1 MKKSNNESK
10 KKVTQSESDSVQQ
23 NAGSANNYEQQQ
35 VQPVAPTLTHH
46 NYSSAS
52 SSKYTSKAGDPN
64 FISEFYAHSRLHH
77 LSMWKS
83 ELKKFATSIQ
93 EKQKI
98 KKTNLA
104 KSSRHRLIMHVDLDS
119 FFVSVA
125 IKKDPSLKGKPV
137 AVCHGSGKGRGG
149 GKFKSSSVV

>member
-1 MKKSNNESK
+1 MYQIKIAIFVHTVEAGRLLQIDKYLLHSVGKRDGNVINFVKKSNNESK

-64 FISEFYAHSRLHH
+64 FIS
-77 LSMWKS
+77 
-83 ELKKFATSIQ
+83 
-93 EKQKI
+93 
-98 KKTNLA
+98 
-104 KSSRHRLIMHVDLDS
+104 
-119 FFVSVA
+119 
-125 IKKDPSLKGKPV
+125 
-137 AVCHGSGKGRGG
+137 
-149 GKFKSSSVV
+149 